1 MPKTAKP
8 ARGRPPKKPSERKD
22 ETLRVPVTA
31 AQKATI
37 SRAAEAAGQDFAA
50 WARVVL
56 LAEAGKVLG
65 SEGG

>member
-1 MPKTAKP
+1 MPKSNKP

-22 ETLRVPVTA
+22 ETLRVPVTT

-37 SRAAEAAGQDFAA
+37 SRAAEVAGEDFAA

-56 LAEAGKVLG
+56 LAEAGRVLG
-65 SEGG
+65 EGG